1 METELTFEYL
11 LQYFLIAH
19 SKNFPKNFNFENKN
33 VKITFLNYVASQLHL
48 NVISSFYTRAERDIY
63 QYNTAYN
70 FLKGAKR
77 GRKDTLKVLSYLFQD
92 TYMYLM
98 KTPDVYKIRL
108 EFDQN
113 TLGIELHDRPASEI
127 KDKLIRFLKT
137 ALDSNESEN
146 QLPEEWQCF
155 PILQDS
161 DFLELA
167 NDKAFE
173 KFMELLATE
182 QIEIK
187 DVIERLDNYVQ
198 AIHFM
203 YLENEVQFFIGE
215 QV

>member
-1 METELTFEYL
+1 
-11 LQYFLIAH
+11 
-19 SKNFPKNFNFENKN
+19 
-33 VKITFLNYVASQLHL
+33 
-48 NVISSFYTRAERDIY
+48 
-63 QYNTAYN
+63 
-70 FLKGAKR
+70 
-77 GRKDTLKVLSYLFQD
+77 
-92 TYMYLM
+92 MYLM